1 MGPMFIQPPKMK
13 DVQEFGDC
21 GIVLSFAMAT
31 APGQQTYTHGHEAVR
46 SRRSALEIDG

>member
-1 MGPMFIQPPKMK
+1 MGPMFIRPQMK
-13 DVQEFGDC
+13 SVEELGDY

-31 APGQQTYTHGHEAVR
+31 VPGQQTDTPGHEAVR